1 MEKKT
6 RLSRC
11 LLLYA
16 AGAGVGFCFWMLV
29 LAGCGL
35 MFRQWVYTAAAAVI
49 LLGGIAGVVQLI
61 LWLKSRAGKAV
72 LLVLFALVLAFE
84 VFPVLLVFYAFG
96 EQEYVV
102 EREGKQYVVYVRQFL
117 KTWAEYYDYRNFLVA
132 GNRKRIEEFYGKQ
145 YFDPEDMEH
154 NREAVV
160 EITYYDEDGNAI
172 SGESEVED

>member
-6 RLSRC
+6 RLPQC

-16 AGAGVGFCFWMLV
+16 VGAGVGFSFCMIV

-35 MFRQWVYTAAAAVI
+35 MFRRWVYILAAVVI
-49 LLGGIAGVVQLI
+49 LSGGIAGVVQLI
-61 LWLKSRAGKAV
+61 LWLKSRAAKAV

-84 VFPVLLVFYAFG
+84 VFPVLVVFYAFG

-102 EREGKQYVVYVRQFL
+102 EREGKQYVVYVKQFL
-117 KTWAEYYDYRNFLVA
+117 KTWVEYYDYRNFLVA

-145 YFDPEDMEH
+145 YFDPGDMEH

-160 EITYYDEDGNAI
+160 EATYYDDEGNAA
-172 SGESEVED
+172 GG